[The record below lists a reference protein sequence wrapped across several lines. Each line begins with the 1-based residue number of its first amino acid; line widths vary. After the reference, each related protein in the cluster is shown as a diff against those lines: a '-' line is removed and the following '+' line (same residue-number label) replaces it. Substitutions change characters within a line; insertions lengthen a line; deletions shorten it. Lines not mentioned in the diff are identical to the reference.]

1 MKYFILFLFLSINQ
15 LTAQI
20 ENGSFENW
28 YNINNSEV
36 PENWDTYIYWDDY
49 SSVIVKDTS
58 AYDGNYSILLIGG
71 TVYSEGDCLRQI
83 TGKFKSPDSITDSL
97 IMNFAYKS
105 VSRNSFG
112 RTSFVLELN
121 GKAIYRST
129 TEVSEYRYN
138 TIKFENPKTDSL
150 IVNIESHR
158 LGSATDGCPDISDH
172 WLDAMVISSSID
184 LDNDGFDTT
193 TDCDDENP
201 FVNPNQ
207 DEEPY
212 NGIDDDCDIATLDDD
227 LDEDGF
233 LLVDDCD
240 DENPFV
246 NPNQVEEPYN
256 GIDDDC
262 DIATLDDDLDQDGFL
277 LVDDCDDENPFVNPY
292 QDEEPYNGIDD
303 DCDIAT
309 LDDDLDEDGFL
320 LVDDCDDDNPFVNP
334 NQDEEPY
341 NGIDDDCNALTLDD
355 DLDQDGFLLV
365 DDCEDSN
372 ANINSDAEEVPNNG
386 IDEDCDGM
394 DLLSSVHQLSDISV
408 LIYPNPAIDFIYI
421 EIDGILNYST
431 NLFDLSGRLIV
442 TSANTET
449 IDIKSLERGVYLLE
463 IVDINTDNKIAERIV
478 IEN

>member
-28 YNINNSEV
+28 YDINNSEV

-83 TGKFKSPDSITDSL
+83 TGKFKLLDSISDSL

-172 WLDAMVISSSID
+172 WLDAMVISSNID

-201 FVNPNQ
+201 FVNPDQ
-207 DEEPY
+207 VEDPY

-233 LLVDDCD
+233 M
-240 DENPFV
+240 
-246 NPNQVEEPYN
+246 
-256 GIDDDC
+256 
-262 DIATLDDDLDQDGFL
+262 
-277 LVDDCDDENPFVNPY
+277 
-292 QDEEPYNGIDD
+292 
-303 DCDIAT
+303 
-309 LDDDLDEDGFL
+309 

-355 DLDQDGFLLV
+355 DLDQDGFFLV
-365 DDCEDSN
+365 DDCDDSN

>member
-212 NGIDDDCDIATLDDD
+212 NGIDDDC
-227 LDEDGF
+227 
-233 LLVDDCD
+233 
-240 DENPFV
+240 
-246 NPNQVEEPYN
+246 
-256 GIDDDC
+256 
-262 DIATLDDDLDQDGFL
+262 
-277 LVDDCDDENPFVNPY
+277 
-292 QDEEPYNGIDD
+292 
-303 DCDIAT
+303 
-309 LDDDLDEDGFL
+309 
-320 LVDDCDDDNPFVNP
+320 
-334 NQDEEPY
+334 
-341 NGIDDDCNALTLDD
+341 NALTLDD

-431 NLFDLSGRLIV
+431 NLFDLSGKLIV

>member
-1 MKYFILFLFLSINQ
+1 M
-15 LTAQI
+15 
-20 ENGSFENW
+20 
-28 YNINNSEV
+28 
-36 PENWDTYIYWDDY
+36 
-49 SSVIVKDTS
+49 KDTS

-83 TGKFKSPDSITDSL
+83 TGKFKLLDSISDSL

-172 WLDAMVISSSID
+172 WLDAMVISSNID

-246 NPNQVEEPYN
+246 NPDQV
-256 GIDDDC
+256 
-262 DIATLDDDLDQDGFL
+262 
-277 LVDDCDDENPFVNPY
+277 
-292 QDEEPYNGIDD
+292 
-303 DCDIAT
+303 
-309 LDDDLDEDGFL
+309 
-320 LVDDCDDDNPFVNP
+320 
-334 NQDEEPY
+334 EEPY

-355 DLDQDGFLLV
+355 DLDQDGFFLV
-365 DDCEDSN
+365 DDCDDSN